1 MVLGKRMKSIKST
14 KDMKSEE
21 EKMHAY
27 EILKRSLTDEKFLEA
42 LNDNPEQTFRQYGV
56 TDPSEI
62 DTLKELIVLL
72 ISGSERGL
80 GDEKVFAY
88 EILKRAADD
97 TEFLTSIVDNPDKT
111 ILQYGVTDPNE
122 VAKLSQLLI
131 LLFSGVSREL
141 ETAEL
146 MAKQSSSTH
155 ETVITFKTG
164 LQKTIEQIDSGFRSS
179 MRMYEVAFSLG
190 VALIVAAIVLAFRD
204 GISLFTVGFGGVGV
218 LDFIAF
224 FIARPAQNLQS
235 SRADLAQLQA
245 AFFNWFADTVN
256 WNEYLRHL
264 ANNEKVSFADIKAVS
279 DVLLD
284 NTEKTMSAIQKYCSR
299 SSEK

>member
-1 MVLGKRMKSIKST
+1 MEV
-14 KDMKSEE
+14 
-21 EKMHAY
+21 
-27 EILKRSLTDEKFLEA
+27 LKRIKGGVDMESTEKGRAYDILRKALTDKEFMETLA
-42 LNDNPEQTFRQYGV
+42 NNPEQTIQQRGI
-56 TDPSEI
+56 TDAGEI
-62 DTLKELIVLL
+62 NTLKKLSALLMSGVNSELHEEELL
-72 ISGSERGL
+72 
-80 GDEKVFAY
+80 AY
-88 EILKRAADD
+88 RILKKAADD
-97 TEFLTSIVDNPDKT
+97 PEFLASIVDNPDE
-111 ILQYGVTDPNE
+111 IVEQYGITDPSE
-122 VAKLSQLLI
+122 VATISQLFI

-224 FIARPAQNLQS
+224 FIAKPAQNLQS

-245 AFFNWFADTVN
+245 AFFNWFSDTVN

-264 ANNEKVSFADIKAVS
+264 ANNEKVSFADIKGVS

-284 NTEKTMSAIQKYCSR
+284 NTEKTMSAIQKYCTR
-299 SSEK
+299 GSEK